1 MEQEKPSMDSQ
12 LLKLEKDMGLEFIIR
27 KSIEWTMGRALD
39 YAKISEMSERSY
51 KQLDRC
57 LKDDSNRCITYTTNV
72 LREMGFLKE

>member
-1 MEQEKPSMDSQ
+1 
-12 LLKLEKDMGLEFIIR
+12 
-27 KSIEWTMGRALD
+27 
-39 YAKISEMSERSY
+39 MSERSY